1 MRSLGSDHEVILVYY
16 KVWGPI
22 ESIQKFKDHSRYY
35 GRSARLKY
43 LELDQKDVSDNSIVS
58 GSNRNYLKRE
68 GPDVQIRLRSPL
80 SFFFPTSIRDGELD
94 SDDEHGHDDEAEHD
108 EEDGAEC
115 KADRATGRYIR
126 A

>member
-1 MRSLGSDHEVILVYY
+1 MRLFLQI
-16 KVWGPI
+16 I
-22 ESIQKFKDHSRYY
+22 KFRAQLKASRSS
-35 GRSARLKY
+35 RTIRA
-43 LELDQKDVSDNSIVS
+43 IM
-58 GSNRNYLKRE
+58 E

>member
-1 MRSLGSDHEVILVYY
+1 M
-16 KVWGPI
+16 
-22 ESIQKFKDHSRYY
+22 
-35 GRSARLKY
+35 
-43 LELDQKDVSDNSIVS
+43 
-58 GSNRNYLKRE
+58 E

-80 SFFFPTSIRDGELD
+80 SFFLPTLIRDGELD